1 MKYAILGFLGVMLSA
16 CGTANSSV
24 PVDVQ
29 IVTADDGARCYV
41 FVQNG
46 EVKGGSCAQ

>member
-1 MKYAILGFLGVMLSA
+1 MKYLILGVLGLVLSA

-29 IVTADDGARCYV
+29 IVTANDGARCYV

-46 EVKGGSCAQ
+46 EVKGGSCAR